1 MCGMI
6 LFTGMPNENTPIRGG
21 VRSFLDGLL
30 SIWWVHSKRGETYT
44 RIPDIY
50 RAGQLF
56 VQL

>member
-30 SIWWVHSKRGETYT
+30 SIWWVHSKRGETYIRT
-44 RIPDIY
+44 R
-50 RAGQLF
+50 
-56 VQL
+56 